1 MYRAF
6 YSLSGEPFS
15 KEIAPG
21 DYFPS
26 RNWSE
31 AKARLQYLVRARGIG
46 VLVGEP
52 GSGKTFALRSLA
64 AGLNPALY
72 RVIYLPLST
81 GTVMDFYRGLA
92 GGLGEEPKF
101 RKIDLFE
108 QIQHSVLNLFQERK
122 ITPVFIL
129 DEMHL
134 ASPKF
139 LLDLS
144 LLFNFSMDSLNPFV
158 FVLSGLPFLLNRLGL
173 SQTQS
178 LTQRVVM
185 RYKMEPLE
193 RDEVKGYIEHHLKLA
208 GANHPLFTDS
218 AVEAIASNSRGWP
231 RMVNNLAG
239 TALMLGAQLKVCPVD
254 EDIVRQAAGELGF

>member
-15 KEIAPG
+15 KGIAPENC
-21 DYFPS
+21 FSS

-31 AKARLQYLVRARGIG
+31 AKARLQYLVKARGIG

-108 QIQHSVLNLFQERK
+108 QIQRSVLNLFQEKK

-144 LLFNFSMDSLNPFV
+144 ILFNFSMDSLNPFV

-178 LTQRVVM
+178 LAQRVVM

-193 RDEVKGYIEHHLKLA
+193 RDEVKDRTPPEAGRSQSYPVHRVGYRGHRFQLPGLA
-208 GANHPLFTDS
+208 ENGEQSCRHRSYAWRS
-218 AVEAIASNSRGWP
+218 AQGVSCG
-231 RMVNNLAG
+231 
-239 TALMLGAQLKVCPVD
+239 
-254 EDIVRQAAGELGF
+254 